1 MKTVRDQL
9 NEIVQCKSDTVRIV
23 SLVPS
28 LTEVLSDLDL
38 EQETV
43 GVTKFCVHPKHWKS
57 EKVIVGGTKKF
68 HHDRIDELKPTLII
82 ANKEENT
89 PEDISQLKR
98 KYPVYVSNIKS
109 VNDCLHFIADI
120 GLLCNK
126 PTQAQNLIVEI
137 SEAASK
143 IQSVERGLSV
153 AYCIWK
159 SPYMFAGTD
168 TFISHMLH
176 RAGLKNVIEDERY
189 PEIDIELLKVYKPD
203 IVMLSSEPYPF
214 QQEDADYI
222 ESKLSGTKVL
232 LVDGE
237 IFSWYGSRI
246 LKAPEYINSLLSQ
259 FKTD

>member
-1 MKTVRDQL
+1 MKKVRDQL
-9 NEIVQCKSDTVRIV
+9 DDIVQCQSDPIRIV

-28 LTEVLSDLDL
+28 LTEVLADLDL
-38 EQETV
+38 EKETV

-57 EKVIVGGTKKF
+57 EKKIVGGTKKF
-68 HHDRIDELKPTLII
+68 HHDRIDELNPTLIV

-89 PEDISQLKR
+89 PEDISLLKR
-98 KYPVYVSNIKS
+98 KYPVYVSDIKN

-126 PTQAQNLIVEI
+126 PSEAQNLIVKI

-143 IQSVERGLSV
+143 IESVNRNLKA

-159 SPYMFAGTD
+159 SPYMFAGAD
-168 TFISHMLH
+168 TFINHMLY
-176 RAGLKNVIEDERY
+176 RAGLKNVIEDDRY
-189 PEIDIELLKVYKPD
+189 PEVDIELLKVYKPD

-214 QQEDADYI
+214 QQEDAEYI
-222 ESKLSGTKVL
+222 EKKLPGTKVL
-232 LVDGE
+232 LVNGE

-246 LKAPEYINSLLSQ
+246 LEAPEYINSLLRQ
-259 FKTD
+259 FKSD